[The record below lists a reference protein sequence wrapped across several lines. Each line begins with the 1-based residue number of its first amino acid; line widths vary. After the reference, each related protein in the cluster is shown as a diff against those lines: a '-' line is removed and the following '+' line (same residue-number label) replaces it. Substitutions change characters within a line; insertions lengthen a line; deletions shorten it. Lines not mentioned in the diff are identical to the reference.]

1 MASESRRVL
10 VVGGGA
16 GGVVTV
22 AALLRQAERDRTD
35 VDVTIVERS
44 AVIGPGLA
52 YGTREPHHLLNNYAA
67 RMSALEDDPL
77 HLVRWCRS
85 QGMAV
90 SGETFVSRETYGRY
104 LAALL
109 DDVAVPSGSRLTRLR
124 DEVVDVT
131 DAGTEYLATTASGA
145 VLTADVVVLALGNP
159 PPRRPRGIRV
169 DDDRFAANPW
179 DPALLDRVGP
189 EDRVLLVGTGLT
201 TVDVAAQIAAARPG
215 VRITAT
221 SRHGLLPLRHAL
233 VAPGLA
239 PSFDGDIRSLR
250 GVLGEV
256 RRCLAEGSD
265 WRCLVESVKAIGND
279 VWRSL
284 SFEDKEQFTRHVSRY
299 WEISRHRMAP
309 AMGRDHRRPARDRSA
324 DGGPLARGRHGG
336 VRPGRQLH
344 RPRARQLDRLEPARR
359 QPRGQGDALAGSRS
373 ASAWTSTPTVRSS
386 TPTAW
391 VRPGCSRSG
400 RPDGVSSGRS
410 PPSPTSAAR
419 PSTSRGTSAPRRPSG
434 PPSWSARHSRR
445 RHVAARHRVGHR
457 QPLE

>member
-1 MASESRRVL
+1 MASESGRVL

-22 AALLRQAERDRTD
+22 AALLRRAERDRTD

-124 DEVVDVT
+124 DEVIDVT
-131 DAGTEYLATTASGA
+131 DAGTEYLATTASGV

-169 DDDRFAANPW
+169 DDDRFATNPW
-179 DPALLDRVGP
+179 DPTLLDRVGP

-250 GVLGEV
+250 GVLGEM

-265 WRCLVESVKAIGND
+265 WRCLVESVKAVGND

-284 SFEDKEQFTRHVSRY
+284 SFEDKEQFTRHLSRY

-309 AMGRDHRRPARDRSA
+309 AMGQIIDDLLATGQLTVVSSREVDTAAYDLVVNCTGPAPVSSTGWNPLVDSLAVKGMLWPGPFGLGVDVDA
-324 DGGPLARGRHGG
+324 DGALIDADGVGAPGMYAVGAARRGVEWEVAAVPDLRRQAVHLARHLGATA
-336 VRPGRQLH
+336 PQW
-344 RPRARQLDRLEPARR
+344 PAE
-359 QPRGQGDALAGSRS
+359 L
-373 ASAWTSTPTVRSS
+373 
-386 TPTAW
+386 
-391 VRPGCSRSG
+391 
-400 RPDGVSSGRS
+400 
-410 PPSPTSAAR
+410 
-419 PSTSRGTSAPRRPSG
+419 
-434 PPSWSARHSRR
+434 
-445 RHVAARHRVGHR
+445 VG
-457 QPLE
+457 